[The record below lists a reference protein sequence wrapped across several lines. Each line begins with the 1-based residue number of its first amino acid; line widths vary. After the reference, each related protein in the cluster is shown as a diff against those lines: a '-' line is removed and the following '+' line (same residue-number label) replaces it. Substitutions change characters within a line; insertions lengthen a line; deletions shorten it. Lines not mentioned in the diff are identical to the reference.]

1 LLLTVGYWIKTIRA
15 GSGATTKAK
24 KMAILTGA
32 IKYRGSFKS
41 IRNYMNLHDPKTY
54 AGEKG
59 GANRDLI
66 MNHPAFA
73 LTRENMNE
81 FKGVGA
87 VVKAI
92 RRGLLNLL
100 PEQTDKLFTS
110 RLMRVVK
117 EINRRDYEG
126 EHGKRAIIISGERP
140 FFQTMVF
147 NVLASV
153 AENLQTQFSFEH
165 PIGRG
170 EATLSLTAFNIKDVM
185 VPLGAT
191 HYRVQNHVSII
202 SDYTYVEANRRYE
215 PLSQLNALSAHA
227 YSEYTPVGTDLTDE
241 IVASF
246 SLGTTPGTDDS
257 VIQCVG
263 IEFYLKSGAT
273 SYKRLVG
280 SSMFIVDV
288 F

>member
-1 LLLTVGYWIKTIRA
+1 
-15 GSGATTKAK
+15 
-24 KMAILTGA
+24 MAIQTGA

-41 IRNYMNLHDPKTY
+41 IRNYMNLHDPLTY

-66 MNHPAFA
+66 MNNPAFA
-73 LTRENMNE
+73 RTRENMNE
-81 FKGVGA
+81 FGGVGV

-110 RLMRVVK
+110 RLMKVVK

-126 EHGKRAIIISGERP
+126 VHGKRAIIISGDRP
-140 FFQTMVF
+140 FLATIVF
-147 NVLASV
+147 NVLESIAD
-153 AENLQTQFSFEH
+153 NLQQQFSWEH

-170 EATLSLTAFNIKDVM
+170 EATLTLTAFDIKNVM
-185 VPLGAT
+185 IPQGAT

-215 PLSQLNALSAHA
+215 PLSQLNAMSAHA
-227 YSEYTPVGTDLTDE
+227 YSEYTAIGTKLTDE
-241 IVASF
+241 IVAAF
-246 SLGTTPGTDDS
+246 PLGTAPGDDDS
-257 VIQCVG
+257 VIECVG
-263 IEFYLKSGAT
+263 VEFYLKSGAAD
-273 SYKRLVG
+273 YLPLKG
-280 SSMFIVDV
+280 SSMKVIDV

>member
-1 LLLTVGYWIKTIRA
+1 
-15 GSGATTKAK
+15 
-24 KMAILTGA
+24 MAILTGA

-87 VVKAI
+87 CVKAI

-110 RLMRVVK
+110 RLMKVVK
-117 EINRRDYEG
+117 EINRRDPAG
-126 EHGKRAIIISGERP
+126 EHGKRGILISGERP
-140 FFQTMVF
+140 YLATIVF
-147 NVLASV
+147 NVLSSV
-153 AENLQTQFSFEH
+153 AENLQKQFAWQH
-165 PIGRG
+165 PISRVS
-170 EATLSLTAFNIKDVM
+170 ANLTLTAFQIKDIMIPV
-185 VPLGAT
+185 GAT
-191 HYRVQNHVSII
+191 HYRVLNHLSII
-202 SDYTYVEANRRYE
+202 SDYTYIEANRRYE
-215 PLSQLNALSAHA
+215 PLSQLNALSAFEYSA
-227 YSEYTPVGTDLTDE
+227 YTAIGTPLTDE
-241 IVASF
+241 IDVAF
-246 SLGTTPGTDDS
+246 PVGTLPGDDDS
-257 VIQCVG
+257 VLQCVG
-263 IEFYLKSGAT
+263 IEFYLRSGVAN
-273 SYKRLVG
+273 YKRMVG
-280 SSMFIVDV
+280 SSIFVVDV

>member
-1 LLLTVGYWIKTIRA
+1 
-15 GSGATTKAK
+15 
-24 KMAILTGA
+24 MAILTGA

-41 IRNYMNLHDPKTY
+41 IRNYMNLYDPKTY

-66 MNHPAFA
+66 MNSPAFVR
-73 LTRENMNE
+73 TRENMNE

-92 RRGLLNLL
+92 RRGLLSLL

-110 RLMRVVK
+110 RLMKVVK

-126 EHGKRAIIISGERP
+126 VHGKRAIVISGERP
-140 FFQTMVF
+140 YFSTVVF
-147 NVLASV
+147 NVLQNV
-153 AENLQTQFSFEH
+153 AEKLQTQFAYEH
-165 PIGRG
+165 PITRAT
-170 EATLSLTAFNIKDVM
+170 ATLSLTAFNIKDVM
-185 VPLGAT
+185 IPAGAT
-191 HYRVQNHVSII
+191 HYRVQNHLSII
-202 SDYTYVEANRRYE
+202 PDYTYVEANRRYE
-215 PLSQLNALSAHA
+215 PLSQLNALNAHE
-227 YSEYTPVGTDLTDE
+227 YSTYTPVGTDLTDE
-241 IVASF
+241 IAAAF
-246 SLGTTPGTDDS
+246 PLGTAPGDDDS

-273 SYKRLVG
+273 NYLRLMG